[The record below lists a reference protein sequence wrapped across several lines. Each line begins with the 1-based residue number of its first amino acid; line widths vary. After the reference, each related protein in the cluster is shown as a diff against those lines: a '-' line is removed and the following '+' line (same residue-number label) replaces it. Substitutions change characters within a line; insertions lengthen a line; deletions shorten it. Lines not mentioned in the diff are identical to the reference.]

1 MNPSLTE
8 MKTDTQ
14 TSGKAIMAYVRQAPS
29 RPGSR
34 GTPYG
39 VVLATLDE
47 NGDIVI
53 GWSRTNPRRSVLVP
67 VGKVGKNVIYSY
79 VTKGDVF
86 NKEDGFAFALGRAL
100 DAESVVDEKLPG
112 DLNLLAKLG
121 YIARTAL
128 RYFKGHDFKAGMQYD
143 TLLNW

>member
-1 MNPSLTE
+1 MNPSPTE
-8 MKTDTQ
+8 MQTNAQTDC
-14 TSGKAIMAYVRQAPS
+14 KAIMAYVRQSPS
-29 RPGSR
+29 RPGAR

-39 VVLATLDE
+39 VVIATLDE

-53 GWSRTNPRRSVLVP
+53 GWSRTNPRRNVLVP

-86 NKEDGFAFALGRAL
+86 DKEDGFAFALGRAL
-100 DAESVVDEKLPG
+100 DAESIFDETLP
-112 DLNLLAKLG
+112 DDFNLRAKLG

-128 RYFKGHDFKAGMQYD
+128 RYFKGRAFKAGMQYD

>member
-14 TSGKAIMAYVRQAPS
+14 TSCKAIMAYVRQAPS

-100 DAESVVDEKLPG
+100 DAESAVDEKLPG

>member
-14 TSGKAIMAYVRQAPS
+14 TSCKAIMAYVRQAPS
-29 RPGSR
+29 RPGSL

-53 GWSRTNPRRSVLVP
+53 GWSRTNPRRNVLVP

-86 NKEDGFAFALGRAL
+86 DKEDGFAFALGRAL
-100 DAESVVDEKLPG
+100 DAESAVDETLP
-112 DLNLLAKLG
+112 DDFNLRAKLG

>member
-1 MNPSLTE
+1 MNPSPTE
-8 MKTDTQ
+8 MQ
-14 TSGKAIMAYVRQAPS
+14 TNVQTNCKAIMAYVRSAPS
-29 RPGSR
+29 RPGTR
-34 GTPYG
+34 GAPYG

>member
-14 TSGKAIMAYVRQAPS
+14 TSCKAIMAYVRQASS

-39 VVLATLDE
+39 VVIATLDE

-53 GWSRTNPRRSVLVP
+53 GWSRTNPRRNVLVP

-100 DAESVVDEKLPG
+100 DAESVFDEALP
-112 DLNLLAKLG
+112 DDFNLRAKLG

-128 RYFKGHDFKAGMQYD
+128 RYFKGHDFMAGMQYD

>member
-14 TSGKAIMAYVRQAPS
+14 TSCKAIMAYVRQAPS

-53 GWSRTNPRRSVLVP
+53 GWSRTNPRRNVLVP

-86 NKEDGFAFALGRAL
+86 NKDDGVAFALGRVL
-100 DAESVVDEKLPG
+100 DAESAVDETLP
-112 DLNLLAKLG
+112 DDFNLRAKLG

>member
-14 TSGKAIMAYVRQAPS
+14 TSCKAIMAYVRQAPS

-53 GWSRTNPRRSVLVP
+53 GWSRTNPRRNVLVP

-86 NKEDGFAFALGRAL
+86 NKDDGVAFALGRVL
-100 DAESVVDEKLPG
+100 DAESAVDETLP
-112 DLNLLAKLG
+112 DDFNLRAKLG

-128 RYFKGHDFKAGMQYD
+128 RYFKGHNFKAGMQYD